1 MEQTAVQIYGD
12 LVSQILGFGYILVII
27 ALPIILGIIF
37 FQSFTQYKRNK
48 FITEKVNNAILLEL
62 TPPREILK
70 SPLAMELFLTSL
82 YQTSG
87 ETTFIDTMFK
97 GKTRPWFSL
106 EMTSMGGEIKFYLWT
121 FDFWKPIVTSFIYAQ
136 YPEINIK
143 EVPDYSKKVH
153 FDPKVNEIF
162 GTQFLLSKPDI
173 YPIKSYNDYNL
184 GDDPKEEFKV
194 DPTTPFFEY
203 LSTVGPG
210 EEIWLQIILR
220 SHKKDRAE
228 PGTWFGKVDWRHAAK
243 EEIKKLKGN
252 DIQEAGEIKISGVSL
267 SKGEKDVIDAIERNV
282 SKLAFDTVIRA
293 IYVAPKDRFN
303 PINIVGLLG
312 SFRQYNTGNLNSFTV
327 DGHHITTFDYPWQ
340 DFRDWRANKRKEH
353 ILHYYQGRSAYHPPH
368 NSHYFTLNT
377 ESIATIYHFPSKT
390 AGTPSI
396 NRVEA
401 KKAEPP
407 TNLPI

>member
-1 MEQTAVQIYGD
+1 MEQNAVQIYGD
-12 LVSQILGFGYILVII
+12 LVNQVLGFGYVLVII
-27 ALPIILGIIF
+27 VAPIMLGIF
-37 FQSFTQYKRNK
+37 FFKSFSTYKRNK

-106 EMTSMGGEIKFYLWT
+106 EITSFGGEIKFYLWT

-220 SHKKDRAE
+220 SHKKERQD
-228 PGTWFGKVDWRHAAK
+228 PGTWFGKVDWQYAAK
-243 EEIKKLKGN
+243 EEIKKLKGK

-282 SKLAFDTVIRA
+282 AKLAFDTVIRGVY
-293 IYVAPKDRFN
+293 IAPKDRFN

-312 SFRQYNTGNLNSFTV
+312 SFRQYNTSNLNSFTV

>member
-12 LVSQILGFGYILVII
+12 LVNQVLGFGYVLVII
-27 ALPIILGIIF
+27 ALPIILGILF

-106 EMTSMGGEIKFYLWT
+106 EITSFGGEIKFYLWT

-153 FDPKVNEIF
+153 FDPKVNEMF

-220 SHKKDRAE
+220 SHKKEKTE

-353 ILHYYQGRSAYHPPH
+353 ILHYYQGRSAYHPPVIT
-368 NSHYFTLNT
+368 SH
-377 ESIATIYHFPSKT
+377 
-390 AGTPSI
+390 
-396 NRVEA
+396 
-401 KKAEPP
+401 
-407 TNLPI
+407 

>member
-12 LVSQILGFGYILVII
+12 LVNQVLGFGYVLVII
-27 ALPIILGIIF
+27 ALPIILGILF

-106 EMTSMGGEIKFYLWT
+106 EITSFGGEIKFYLWT

-153 FDPKVNEIF
+153 FDPKVNEMF

-220 SHKKDRAE
+220 SHKKEKTE

>member
-12 LVSQILGFGYILVII
+12 LVNQVLGFGYVLVII
-27 ALPIILGIIF
+27 ALPIILGILF
-37 FQSFTQYKRNK
+37 FQRFTQYKRNK

-106 EMTSMGGEIKFYLWT
+106 EITSFGGEIKFYLWT

-153 FDPKVNEIF
+153 FDPKVNEMF

-220 SHKKDRAE
+220 SHKKEKTE